1 MSGNGSIKIGRKSS
15 SDEQKID
22 LSIIEG
28 DIALSTE
35 SVKSLKDVTV
45 MGKRVVTVENLTS
58 FHDYPAKDD
67 FVVYLGGFRFV
78 HCIWI
83 RRHFR
88 NITGTESH

>member
-1 MSGNGSIKIGRKSS
+1 MSGNGSIKIGGKSS

-35 SVKSLKDVTV
+35 SVKSLKDVIV

-58 FHDYPAKDD
+58 FHDYSVEDD
-67 FVVYLGGFRFV
+67 FVVYLGGFHFG

-83 RRHFR
+83 RGRFR
-88 NITGTESH
+88 DITGTESH